1 MGGGGKLVRDRQ
13 NRFTYDLLC
22 KLLAHRRRN
31 KETKKK
37 KIFKTQKQN
46 LNENINRKKGGEKK
60 YQLFNTNRTKIN
72 HESNL

>member
-1 MGGGGKLVRDRQ
+1 VGGGGKLVRDRQ

-37 KIFKTQKQN
+37 KIFKTRKQN
-46 LNENINRKKGGEKK
+46 LNEISTEKREGKKS
-60 YQLFNTNRTKIN
+60 TNCLTLTEQR
-72 HESNL
+72 